1 MKNKD
6 KDINILIKRNL
17 ILQVH
22 YHIDKSELFSWTITN
37 VPDEERVIVATAEKK
52 NWIKWA
58 VNYQCYFRRKM
69 KRTYCRKIDWINWTT
84 CCFYSS
90 RRKKE

>member
-22 YHIDKSELFSWTITN
+22 YLFHKSELFSWTITN
-37 VPDEERVIVATAEKK
+37 VPDEEKVIVAIVEKK
-52 NWIKWA
+52 QLN
-58 VNYQCYFRRKM
+58 
-69 KRTYCRKIDWINWTT
+69 
-84 CCFYSS
+84 
-90 RRKKE
+90 